1 MKRLVLLAVLIIGA
15 ATAAQAD
22 FATGLRS
29 YEAGDYYAAYKEW
42 LPLAES
48 GDPAA
53 QRNLGHLY
61 RLGRGVTKDFVKAAA
76 WYRKSAEQGFARAQA
91 NLGNMYLRGQ
101 GVPKD
106 PLSAAKWFGR
116 AAKQEHSIAQ
126 FNLGLMYENGIGLAQ
141 DDVAALGWYYRASKA
156 GHRKAAQRLAR
167 LVSRGATPPTDNTL
181 APTEPDKRDR
191 LASAQRGKP
200 AQPLYG
206 ESGAAGAGDANSDKA
221 DSGGVNSGD
230 VNSGDIGPDKVA
242 DERSDADS
250 PKLPSPTAPHPV
262 IVAEAREDAA
272 RAKENAPVTDAPPNP
287 TVPEADKS
295 DQPADPPVEPVIAPV
310 QARDEAE
317 PAKPVPPHP
326 IIVAEAAAAIQEDE
340 ASSAEGEPKEIADTR
355 KAAISEESVPATG
368 DAAKSKTANSDAV
381 PPPAFLVREAEQ
393 QQIPK
398 EESVAVEPA
407 IETASLPEEKT
418 EPPDAHAS
426 AQPAISSA
434 KDLQPAS
441 KKSTVRQKAIEL
453 AALRQAARRA
463 ARFEQRLQ
471 SQLPDWASEFKNVP
485 TSSAADTSIEKTKD
499 SKTPKPATAPAA
511 PSPPQEIVATDAA
524 DAPDHVSPKSADSA
538 SSSASPASPPGQ
550 PEAGVASNTEPDTD
564 STTARDSDAKADAV
578 RQTEADPTR
587 SNRSEASGSQEVSSL
602 SSALASAVA
611 DLTEP
616 RADKDDAATEAATK
630 ATKMDG
636 SSSKSPPT
644 DQKMAA
650 ANGVPPTQDPDEV
663 AASTGARPSAAP
675 ETAAVAEVPAAG
687 TEVPAAG
694 TEVPAASV
702 PAESDG
708 AADGDVAVSQ
718 PQNDGVAAVANGEG
732 LPAGTASS
740 DLTAE
745 STPDATTLEAGI
757 ASSGA
762 PERVASLAD
771 EQASASTATNGDTI
785 KPPSEPIPAVPDD
798 AVKQVRSGKQ
808 VRSEDSERVAEENA
822 PATFL
827 LPEIT
832 PAPQTEDS
840 RVEPLSAETDKP
852 APPAPHHPTNTE
864 NVETRQTAIREIVS
878 KRDESTQ
885 TPEASGDGQAVEQVQ
900 APSSASTVQEANS
913 VSDRDPASRTKPA
926 SAPDT
931 PVQVAAV
938 SAAVAKPPEAE
949 TAIPQDRGGIVPA
962 EASGSPE
969 ATTGSP
975 APAESPPTTPNQ
987 PNPAPNA
994 TPAAAPPQETAMVP
1008 AATPKQSTGD
1018 LLEQERRRLERERIA
1033 EQRQT
1038 TREEQARR
1046 RIRKLLKIQKSWELA
1061 TLRRNRATN
1070 TEIIR
1075 DGGGTSGRLPAG
1087 KSKSDDP
1094 ASAPPQKSSKESVT
1108 TAPAAVPD
1116 GESNSATDQPAT
1128 EKPDIDLETSSP
1140 RAPLGE
1146 SETSSPAPPLGVAL
1160 DAGMSAYQAYD
1171 YEAAFRHWLP
1181 PAENGNSNA
1190 QFFVEG
1196 LYRDGAGVPED
1207 PVRAFHWWTLAAGQG
1222 HRQADKLLAEL
1233 ESEMLPEEIAAAK
1246 KLSE

>member
-22 FATGLRS
+22 FVTGLRS
-29 YEAGDYYAAYKEW
+29 YEAGDYYVAYKEW

-53 QRNLGHLY
+53 QRNIGHLY

-167 LVSRGATPPTDNTL
+167 LVSRGATPLTDDTL

-206 ESGAAGAGDANSDKA
+206 ESGAAGASDANSDKA
-221 DSGGVNSGD
+221 DSGGVK
-230 VNSGDIGPDKVA
+230 SGDIGPDKVA
-242 DERSDADS
+242 DERPNADS

-262 IVAEAREDAA
+262 IAAEAREVAA
-272 RAKENAPVTDAPPNP
+272 RAKANAPVTDAPPNP

-317 PAKPVPPHP
+317 PAKAVPPHP

-340 ASSAEGEPKEIADTR
+340 ASSAEGELKEIADTR
-355 KAAISEESVPATG
+355 KAATSDESVPATG
-368 DAAKSKTANSDAV
+368 DAAKSKTANPDAV
-381 PPPAFLVREAEQ
+381 PPPAYLVREAEQ

-463 ARFEQRLQ
+463 ARFGQRLQ
-471 SQLPDWASEFKNVP
+471 SQLPDWASEFKNVT
-485 TSSAADTSIEKTKD
+485 TSSAADTSIKKTKD

-538 SSSASPASPPGQ
+538 SSSVSPASPPGQ
-550 PEAGVASNTEPDTD
+550 PEAGVASNTEPDTG
-564 STTARDSDAKADAV
+564 STTAQDSDVMAAAV

-587 SNRSEASGSQEVSSL
+587 SNRAEASGSQEVSSL

-650 ANGVPPTQDPDEV
+650 AYGVPPAHDPDEV
-663 AASTGARPSAAP
+663 AASTEARPSAAP

-687 TEVPAAG
+687 TEVPAA
-694 TEVPAASV
+694 SV
-702 PAESDG
+702 LAESDG

-732 LPAGTASS
+732 LPVDAVSS
-740 DLTAE
+740 DLTTE

-771 EQASASTATNGDTI
+771 EQASASTATNEDTI
-785 KPPSEPIPAVPDD
+785 KPPSELIPAIPDD

-808 VRSEDSERVAEENA
+808 ARSEDSKRVPEENA
-822 PATFL
+822 PATSL

-832 PAPQTEDS
+832 LAPQTEDL
-840 RVEPLSAETDKP
+840 RVEPLSAEIDKP
-852 APPAPHHPTNTE
+852 PPPAPHQPTNTE
-864 NVETRQTAIREIVS
+864 NVETRQTAIQEIVS

-885 TPEASGDGQAVEQVQ
+885 IPEASVDGQAVEQAQ
-900 APSSASTVQEANS
+900 APYSASTVQEANS
-913 VSDRDPASRTKPA
+913 VSDRDPASGTKPA

-931 PVQVAAV
+931 PAQAAV
-938 SAAVAKPPEAE
+938 VSGE
-949 TAIPQDRGGIVPA
+949 T
-962 EASGSPE
+962 S
-969 ATTGSP
+969 TGSP
-975 APAESPPTTPNQ
+975 APAESPPTTSSQ
-987 PNPAPNA
+987 PNPVPNA
-994 TPAAAPPQETAMVP
+994 TPAAAQPREAAMVP

-1033 EQRQT
+1033 EQHRT

-1061 TLRRNRATN
+1061 TLRRDQATN

-1094 ASAPPQKSSKESVT
+1094 ASAPPQKSPKESVA

-1116 GESNSATDQPAT
+1116 GESSSATDQPAT
-1128 EKPDIDLETSSP
+1128 ENQDIDL
-1140 RAPLGE
+1140 G
-1146 SETSSPAPPLGVAL
+1146 TSSPAPPLGVAL
-1160 DAGMSAYQAYD
+1160 DAGMSAYQAYE
-1171 YEAAFRHWLP
+1171 YEAAFRYWLP
-1181 PAENGNSNA
+1181 PAKNGDSNA
-1190 QFFVEG
+1190 QFFVGG

-1222 HRQADKLLAEL
+1222 HRQADRLLAEL